1 MFIHFLTFYCC
12 VYPSACLSVC
22 HSFHSL
28 CVCWIIKSGFIIR
41 IPVGSKSS
49 FSYHLRSIPE
59 FPSNIFSF
67 TGTCVAAF
75 HTLNHSVSS
84 PLFSLHYS
92 LFFLFF
98 FVSRICHMTEYLNRS
113 TTATERPKSIITLHS
128 FSKRHSFQPASWWG
142 RLKRARAVADVSS
155 LIK

>member
-1 MFIHFLTFYCC
+1 MFIHFLTFYCS

-28 CVCWIIKSGFIIR
+28 CVCVCWIIKSGFIIR

-84 PLFSLHYS
+84 PLFSLHYC
-92 LFFLFF
+92 LFFVFLSLTFATWPNIWIGQQQQQSDRNPLSLCT
-98 FVSRICHMTEYLNRS
+98 VSPNGTPSSQRADEADWSARELLLMC
-113 TTATERPKSIITLHS
+113 LH
-128 FSKRHSFQPASWWG
+128 W
-142 RLKRARAVADVSS
+142 
-155 LIK
+155 